1 VRGEKITVGGPYF
14 DFFLRVLGLPLLLL
28 MGIGP
33 LVAWRR
39 SSLRALGASLLWPAA
54 VALVTGGVLLALGAG
69 SSKPGLVAY
78 TFSAFVLAAIVLE
91 FARGTRARK
100 ALGDATWLGAFSS
113 LVGRNRRRYG
123 GYVVHAAIV
132 LLALGIAGGAYGA
145 TKAQHLRP
153 GETMTIRGYRLTY
166 LGSFVRAEANHAE
179 KRARLAVSRGG
190 KRLGIYEAGKN
201 SYPAE
206 GQVSNEVA
214 IRTDWLRAED
224 LFIIGDQFNADGS
237 VVLKVLVNPL
247 VDLVWL
253 AGLVFLA
260 GSLIAMWPDE
270 REQRRLARRGEPL
283 PAAGAT

>member
-1 VRGEKITVGGPYF
+1 
-14 DFFLRVLGLPLLLL
+14 LLLL
-28 MGIGP
+28 MGMGP

-54 VALVTGGVLLALGAG
+54 AALVTGSVLVALGAG

-91 FARGTRARK
+91 FARGTAARK
-100 ALGDATWLGAFSS
+100 SLGDATWLGAFSS

-145 TKAQHLRP
+145 TKTQHLRP
-153 GETMTIRGYRLTY
+153 GDALTIRGYRVTY
-166 LGSFVRAEANHAE
+166 YGTVVRERPNHAE
-179 KRARLAVSRGG
+179 KRARLEVSRGG
-190 KRLGIYEAGKN
+190 DRLGVYEAGKN
-201 SYPAE
+201 AYPAE
-206 GQVSNEVA
+206 DQVSNEVA
-214 IRTDWLRAED
+214 IRTDWLRAQD
-224 LFIIGDQFNADGS
+224 LFIIGDQFNGDGS

-253 AGLVFLA
+253 AGFVFLF

-270 REQRRLARRGEPL
+270 REQRRLARRG
-283 PAAGAT
+283 AAVPVTP